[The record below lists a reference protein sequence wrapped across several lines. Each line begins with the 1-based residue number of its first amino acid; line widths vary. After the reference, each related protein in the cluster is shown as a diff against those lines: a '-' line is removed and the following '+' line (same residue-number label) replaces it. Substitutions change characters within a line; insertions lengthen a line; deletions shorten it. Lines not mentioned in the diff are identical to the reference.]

1 MVALSRVEFH
11 SPRWASPRG
20 SSARWACPRWASPR
34 APGARP
40 PQGESWALPA
50 PGRPKSFSGSGFPAL
65 GLRAPSSLQFSPRL
79 RGRWGAPPG
88 RWPRRSPLPGGR
100 ALRLLVPPRSAARSQ
115 LAPGAAPPRPQPAF
129 PLRDFLC
136 PLHFQ
141 DRGRGK
147 SPPVKV
153 MTE

>member
-1 MVALSRVEFH
+1 MEFH
-11 SPRWASPRG
+11 SPRWASSRG
-20 SSARWACPRWASPR
+20 SSPRWASPR
-34 APGARP
+34 VPGARP

-65 GLRAPSSLQFSPRL
+65 GLRAPSSLQFGPGWEGGGEPCRAG
-79 RGRWGAPPG
+79 GRAAP
-88 RWPRRSPLPGGR
+88 RSPLPAPW
-100 ALRLLVPPRSAARSQ
+100 ALRLLLPPRSAARSQ
-115 LAPGAAPPRPQPAF
+115 LDPRAAPPRPQPAF